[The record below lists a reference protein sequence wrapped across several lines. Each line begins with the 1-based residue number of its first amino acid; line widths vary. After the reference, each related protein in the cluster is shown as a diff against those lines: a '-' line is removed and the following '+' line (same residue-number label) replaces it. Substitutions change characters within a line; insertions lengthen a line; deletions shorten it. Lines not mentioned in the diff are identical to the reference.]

1 MELIEDQVAAFKL
14 IEKTDKPVLVTGAA
28 GTGKSALLR
37 YLVQHGKDRD
47 QTVVAAFTGTAAL
60 NVGGITL
67 HELALQSKAF
77 NKSIQV
83 FSPLAD
89 SREIKKKNINLLSTI
104 KLLVIDEISMV
115 RADMLDALDRA
126 FRMAQDSS
134 KPFGGIRIVMFGD
147 PFQLPPFVKDRDLFR
162 RERRFLWSYEE
173 QVNTYFHYAHVL
185 RVAPLVSVQLYIPK
199 RQTGQTERELK
210 FVEVL
215 NQIRTAKPPYSV
227 FSWLNQEVRRA
238 NFEDEMRLYPKR
250 KDAAEHNDLKLNEL
264 DTELHEFEA
273 ILTNYDPSRDVWSS
287 AQDYPAPYFLNV
299 KVGATVMVVANL
311 DIPAGL
317 VNGAV
322 GLVTRIDADSM
333 EIQLSRDGS
342 THKIERREFDR
353 MGYVTD
359 SDASFADIDT
369 DVPRS
374 RGLIRR
380 QIVGKYIQFPLI
392 LAWGVTIHKA
402 QGATLDKVV
411 VNFKESFKDPGQAYV
426 AISRVRSIDG
436 LGFIDNIQPSHL
448 KSFSGRHI
456 AFVAGLDKQNALT
469 SKKAK
474 TTYTFADVQAEFQK
488 KTNWRSSGW
497 LENVLENYIDY
508 LPAIKDNSDFN
519 LRRRMVYLRDF
530 VHVSPFDFLA
540 SQANEIGLTYA
551 VDICRN
557 LERSIRNRLPI
568 LRGEF
573 ADSEDDEYCR
583 DNFEMSEE
591 LYVTKRW
598 LHEDFKAFARSF
610 VGGGRD
616 HVDLEKLRAMQEAGL
631 KEIFWSSQ
639 QRRRQSSIQIS
650 KSGSSWQYF
659 DSENDEGMSTINNDS
674 LFFTMYDF
682 REKFEGR
689 GCSEIDFHGD
699 ITPAMAVTW
708 LRFMFS
714 ELTGIKIYI
723 SGNFAGTYE
732 QLADGQSLI

>member
-1 MELIEDQVAAFKL
+1 MELIEDQVAAFEF
-14 IEKTDKPVLVTGAA
+14 IEKTDQPVLVTGAA

-37 YLVQHGKDRD
+37 YLVDHGKDRH

-67 HELALQSKAF
+67 HELALQSKAY

-83 FSPLAD
+83 FSPLPD
-89 SREIKKKNINLLSTI
+89 SRELKKKNINLLETI

-126 FRMAQDSS
+126 FRLAQDSS

-147 PFQLPPFVKDRDLFR
+147 PFQLPPFVVANTLMK
-162 RERRFLWSYEE
+162 REKRFLSSYEE

-199 RQTGQTERELK
+199 RQIGQTDRDLK

-227 FSWLNQEVRRA
+227 FSWLNQEVRHA
-238 NFEDEMRLYPKR
+238 NFADEMRLYPKR
-250 KDAAEHNDLKLNEL
+250 KEAAEHNNVKLSEL
-264 DTELHEFEA
+264 LTELHEFKA
-273 ILTNYDPSRDVWSS
+273 ILTNSDPSRDVWASS
-287 AQDYPAPYFLNV
+287 QDYPAPYSLKV
-299 KVGATVMVVANL
+299 RVGATVMVVAN
-311 DIPAGL
+311 IKIEAGL

-322 GLVTRIDADSM
+322 AVITRIDDDNI

-342 THKIERREFDR
+342 LHKIERHQFDR
-353 MGYVTD
+353 MGYVADPDETFAEVD
-359 SDASFADIDT
+359 SGVA
-369 DVPRS
+369 RS

-411 VNFKESFKDPGQAYV
+411 VDFKNSFKDPGQAYV

-436 LGFIDNIQPSHL
+436 LGFIDNIKPSHL
-448 KSFSGRHI
+448 RSFSGRHI
-456 AFVAGLDKQNALT
+456 SFVASLDNQNALI
-469 SKKAK
+469 SQEKNKKYK
-474 TTYTFADVQAEFQK
+474 YQDVRKEFLK
-488 KTNWRSSGW
+488 RSHWRNPEW
-497 LENVLENYIDY
+497 LDSVLEQYIDY
-508 LPAIKDNSDFN
+508 LPAIKDNTDFD
-519 LRRRMVYLRDF
+519 LRRRLVYLRDF
-530 VHVSPFDFLA
+530 VNVSPFEFLA
-540 SQANEIGLTYA
+540 SQANEHGLTYA

-573 ADSEDDEYCR
+573 ADSENDEYCR
-583 DNFEMSEE
+583 DNYEMSEDFYSTNRWMHKDFPVF
-591 LYVTKRW
+591 LKSYV
-598 LHEDFKAFARSF
+598 
-610 VGGGRD
+610 GQGRD
-616 HVDLEKLRAMQEAGL
+616 QVDLEKLRTIQESGL
-631 KEIFWSSQ
+631 REIFWSSQ

-650 KSGSSWQYF
+650 KSGKSWKYF
-659 DSENDEGMSTINNDS
+659 DSENDEGTSTINNDS
-674 LFFTMYDF
+674 LFRTMYEHRD
-682 REKFEGR
+682 RFEAR
-689 GCSEIDFHGD
+689 GCSEIDFQGD
-699 ITPAMAVTW
+699 ISPDVALLW

-714 ELTGIKIYI
+714 DLSGIKIYI
-723 SGNFAGTYE
+723 SGVFAGTYE
-732 QLADGQSLI
+732 QIARGKESA